1 MNIID
6 FKSSIKNSIL
16 THQDLLL
23 LLQAYKKPNDK
34 ISALIKENILIG
46 LKKGL
51 YAVNESFSNIP
62 IDKQELANLIYGP
75 SYISLEYALAQ
86 YGLIPESV
94 ENVTSITLGRKKNY
108 HNKIGGFTYQ
118 PLPLK
123 IYSVGVQIH
132 TNQRNASILFASPEK
147 AVCDKVYCDKNAKVK
162 SFNLM
167 EEYIENDLRIE
178 IDDLLK
184 LDIVLLNRI
193 SEIFNHS
200 KVKLFIEMLNKFKKH
215 R

>member
-75 SYISLEYALAQ
+75 SYISLM
-86 YGLIPESV
+86 
-94 ENVTSITLGRKKNY
+94 N
-108 HNKIGGFTYQ
+108 
-118 PLPLK
+118 
-123 IYSVGVQIH
+123 
-132 TNQRNASILFASPEK
+132 
-147 AVCDKVYCDKNAKVK
+147 
-162 SFNLM
+162 
-167 EEYIENDLRIE
+167 
-178 IDDLLK
+178 
-184 LDIVLLNRI
+184 
-193 SEIFNHS
+193 
-200 KVKLFIEMLNKFKKH
+200 
-215 R
+215 